1 MPDAKPPRD
10 RTKMKLYW
18 HPQSGHSHRVFL
30 FLSLIGVEVELKMI
44 DLRKDE
50 HLRPEFV
57 ALNRFHQIPVL
68 DDGGTVISD
77 ANAILVYLAK
87 KYKKSDWLPEEPR
100 EAALVQ
106 RWLSVAAGEL
116 AKGPCAARIVTVWK
130 ENPGTEKLSIQRA
143 HSLLEKME
151 SCLEERD
158 WFALDR
164 PTIADVALYTYT
176 AHAPEGNVNLSNYSN
191 VLSWLERFEALPG
204 FVPMMSTPEGLRTV
218 DPANARV
225 F

>member
-1 MPDAKPPRD
+1 MADTNLPREK
-10 RTKMKLYW
+10 TKMKLYW
-18 HPQSGHSHRVFL
+18 HPQSGHSHRVYL
-30 FLSLIGVEVELKMI
+30 FLSLIGVDVELRMI

-57 ALNRFHQIPVL
+57 ALNPFHQIPVL
-68 DDGGTVISD
+68 DDSGAIISD

-87 KYKKSDWLPEEPR
+87 KHKETTWLPEGPR

-130 ENPGTEKLSIQRA
+130 ENPGTEKMSIERA
-143 HSLLEKME
+143 HSLFAKME
-151 SCLEERD
+151 SCLEGRD
-158 WFALDR
+158 WFALDH

-176 AHAPEGNVNLSNYSN
+176 AHAPEGNVDLSSYPNI
-191 VLSWLERFEALPG
+191 LAWLERFENLPG
-204 FVPMMSTPEGLRTV
+204 FVPMMSTPEGLRAV

>member
-1 MPDAKPPRD
+1 MSESQIK
-10 RTKMKLYW
+10 KSNMKLYW
-18 HPQSGHSHRVFL
+18 HPQSGHSHRVHL
-30 FLSLIGVEVELKMI
+30 FLSLIGVDAELELI

-50 HLRPEFV
+50 HLEPEFV
-57 ALNRFHQIPVL
+57 ALNTFHQIPVL
-68 DDGGTVISD
+68 DDGGVIISD

-87 KYKKSDWLPEEPR
+87 KYKKTSWLPESPQ

-130 ENPGTEKLSIQRA
+130 ENPGTEELAIMRS

-151 SCLEERD
+151 ASLGGRQ
-158 WFALDR
+158 WLALDH

-176 AHAPEGNVNLSNYSN
+176 AHAPEGNVDLSKYEG
-191 VLSWLERFEALPG
+191 VLAWLERVEQLPG
-204 FVPMMSTPEGLRTV
+204 FIPMMSTPEGLRAV
-218 DPANARV
+218 DPARARV